1 MPEYMLGVDIGT
13 SGCKAVVLSQNG
25 TVISSSFKRYETRY
39 PKAGWA
45 EQNPEDW
52 YEAFKYVINC
62 VFTKVNLQKSDIVS
76 IGIDGMMNSPVFL
89 GEKGEVLRS
98 TIIWMDQRSTAQA
111 KWLKQNLKNR
121 IAFNGPLTPTAL
133 LSKILWVKENQPG
146 IWKETHKILLPKDY
160 IRFKLNKSF
169 VTDWSDASATQL
181 FNMEDLSWSD
191 EVCEAAGINKS
202 KLPAAVSPTEVIG
215 RVTKKT
221 AMEIGLPAGIP
232 IVAGCSD
239 AAADNLAAGVIYPN
253 QCLIRLGTCGALFMI
268 TDEVPSDQPKRYYIL
283 GHCIPIRWMIHLVT
297 PAGLSKEWFQQAFWE
312 ETPWATNELF
322 DAMAKK
328 APVGSQGLVFHPYLA
343 GDHTPREDFKL
354 KGNFIGITRH
364 HTKEHFAR
372 AVLEGIAFSIKECF
386 KVLEEI
392 NPAIKSVRAIGG
404 GIKSLLWREIIT
416 DVVGIEVEIPAFED
430 ASFGAGLLG
439 GIGIGLYKD
448 SGDAID
454 KCIKIK
460 DTVKP
465 NKANHKEYEKE
476 FMVFTETLNKL
487 QISAK
492 M

>member
-13 SGCKAVVLSQNG
+13 SGCKTAVLDQNG
-25 TVISSSFKRYETRY
+25 TVISNSFKKYETYY

-52 YEAFKYVINC
+52 YEAFKYTINC
-62 VFTKVNLQKSDIVS
+62 IFAKTNLQKRDIVS
-76 IGIDGMMNSPVFL
+76 IGIDGMMSSPIFL
-89 GEKGEVLRS
+89 GEKGKVLRS
-98 TIIWMDQRSTAQA
+98 TIIWMDQRSAAQV
-111 KWLKQNLKNR
+111 KWLKQNLKNH
-121 IAFNGPLTPTAL
+121 IVLNGPLTPTAL

-146 IWKETHKILLPKDY
+146 IWKETRKILLPKDY
-160 IRFKLNKSF
+160 VRFKLSKSF

-181 FNMEDLSWSD
+181 FNVEDLSWSD

-202 KLPAAVSPTEVIG
+202 KLPEAVSSTEVVG

-221 AMEIGLPAGIP
+221 AMEIGLPEGIP

-239 AAADNLAAGVIYPN
+239 AAADNLTAGVIYPN

-268 TDEVPSDQPKRYYIL
+268 IDKVPSDQSKRYYVI
-283 GHCIPIRWMIHLVT
+283 HYMSNRWMIHLVT
-297 PAGLSKEWFQQAFWE
+297 PAGLSKEWFQQTFWKE
-312 ETPWATNELF
+312 DPRATNELF

-328 APVGSQGLVFHPYLA
+328 VPVGSQGLIFHPYLS
-343 GDHTPREDFKL
+343 GEHTPREDSKL
-354 KGNFIGITRH
+354 RGSFIGITRH

-386 KVLEEI
+386 KVFEEI
-392 NPAIKSVRAIGG
+392 NPAIKSVRAVGG
-404 GIKSLLWREIIT
+404 GMKSLLWREIIT
-416 DVVGIEVEIPAFED
+416 DVLGIEIEIPEFED

-448 SGDAID
+448 LEDAVN

-460 DTVKP
+460 DIVKP
-465 NKANHKEYEKE
+465 DKTIHKKYEKI
-476 FMVFTETLNKL
+476 FTIYTETLDKL
-487 QISAK
+487 QNLAW